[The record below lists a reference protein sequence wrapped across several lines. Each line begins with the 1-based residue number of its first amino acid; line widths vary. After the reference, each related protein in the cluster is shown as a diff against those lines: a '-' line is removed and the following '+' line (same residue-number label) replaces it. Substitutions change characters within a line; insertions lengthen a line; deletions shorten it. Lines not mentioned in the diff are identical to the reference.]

1 MPRDGSGHSHNAEEA
16 GHNIQ
21 HGAPQGNEVRG
32 STFFHLD
39 HTPADPFSQQPT
51 SSGVDRS
58 GKAAPAPE
66 PEAGEGIGSTG
77 QAQVTGTTGSGK
89 GPVESTV
96 DEQAQKLS
104 K

>member
-1 MPRDGSGHSHNAEEA
+1 MPRDGSGHAHNEVEEQS
-16 GHNIQ
+16 IQ
-21 HGAPQGNEVRG
+21 HGTPQGSE
-32 STFFHLD
+32 
-39 HTPADPFSQQPT
+39 QPT

-58 GKAAPAPE
+58 DKAAPAPA

-77 QAQVTGTTGSGK
+77 QAQVVGTTGSGK
-89 GPVESTV
+89 GPIESTV

>member
-21 HGAPQGNEVRG
+21 HGAPQGNE
-32 STFFHLD
+32 
-39 HTPADPFSQQPT
+39 QPT